1 MPPPDFRF
9 EVLLGRLHIPRM
21 EEEEEEEDAV
31 VGSADAAVALIHNWV
46 CRDMDPIVGF
56 DCINAQDSV
65 ADDNSLVA
73 VAVDND
79 VLANAVAADDSTR
92 SFAENFYRG
101 L

>member
-1 MPPPDFRF
+1 MPPPDFRV
-9 EVLLGRLHIPRM
+9 EVLLGGLHSPRM
-21 EEEEEEEDAV
+21 EEEEEDAV

-46 CRDMDPIVGF
+46 CRDMDPIVDF

-65 ADDNSLVA
+65 DDDNSLVA

>member
-1 MPPPDFRF
+1 MPPPDFRV
-9 EVLLGRLHIPRM
+9 EVLLGGLHIPRM
-21 EEEEEEEDAV
+21 EEEEEDAV

-46 CRDMDPIVGF
+46 CRDMDPIVDF

-65 ADDNSLVA
+65 DDDNSLVA

-92 SFAENFYRG
+92 SFAENLYRG

>member
-1 MPPPDFRF
+1 M
-9 EVLLGRLHIPRM
+9 
-21 EEEEEEEDAV
+21 EEEEEDAV

-46 CRDMDPIVGF
+46 CRDMGPILGC

-65 ADDNSLVA
+65 ADDNALVA

-79 VLANAVAADDSTR
+79 VLANVVAADDSTR
-92 SFAENFYRG
+92 SFAESFYRG

>member
-1 MPPPDFRF
+1 
-9 EVLLGRLHIPRM
+9 
-21 EEEEEEEDAV
+21 
-31 VGSADAAVALIHNWV
+31 
-46 CRDMDPIVGF
+46 MDPIVDF

-65 ADDNSLVA
+65 DDDNSLVA